1 MPLDE
6 PARAALSREIEVAF
20 GGVSLGD
27 GIGILE
33 AWAIDRCL
41 SDKERQ
47 SARSS
52 DIRSD
57 WTLVSDEM
65 IDAHYSA
72 LSFMDREGLRF
83 ALPAYMRFAVRN
95 FDKSQSLSVDAPIY
109 SLGSGWPAAPD
120 GPDIFSPSQRAAI
133 AKFLRFMVLE
143 VGDEF
148 VDANAASEA
157 YEYFWLQYDE
167 EA

>member
-20 GGVSLGD
+20 GGISLGD

-33 AWAIDRCL
+33 AWAIDRCV
-41 SDKERQ
+41 SEKERQ
-47 SARSS
+47 RARSS

-57 WTLVSDEM
+57 WTLVPDEM
-65 IDAHYSA
+65 IETHYSA

-109 SLGSGWPAAPD
+109 SLGSGGPAAPD
-120 GPDIFSPSQRAAI
+120 DPDIFSASQRIAI
-133 AKFLRFMVLE
+133 ARFLRFMVLE
-143 VGDEF
+143 VGDDY
-148 VDANAASEA
+148 VDAIAASEA
-157 YEYFWLQYDE
+157 YESFWAQFDQ
-167 EA
+167 AA